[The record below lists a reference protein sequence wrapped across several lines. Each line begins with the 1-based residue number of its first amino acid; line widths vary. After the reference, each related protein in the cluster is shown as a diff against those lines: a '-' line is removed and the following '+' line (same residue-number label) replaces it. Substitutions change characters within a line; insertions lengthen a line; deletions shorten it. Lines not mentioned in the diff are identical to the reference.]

1 MIDFG
6 LNRLLDNS
14 LEITIFGIIQELI
27 TNITKHTHAKNSSI
41 RISFYDQN
49 LNIIVKGDGLGLD
62 IKN

>member
-41 RISFYDQN
+41 RISFYD
-49 LNIIVKGDGLGLD
+49 
-62 IKN
+62 